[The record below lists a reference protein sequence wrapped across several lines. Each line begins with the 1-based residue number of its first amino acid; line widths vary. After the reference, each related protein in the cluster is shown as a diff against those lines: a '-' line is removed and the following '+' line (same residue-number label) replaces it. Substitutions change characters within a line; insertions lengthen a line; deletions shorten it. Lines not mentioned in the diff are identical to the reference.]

1 MKAKELRER
10 SDTELR
16 NELTEL
22 EQGLFNLRMQ
32 GRTAQNAR
40 YAQFKSIR
48 RDIARIKTVQNER
61 HAQGEADENPD
72 NTPGNE

>member
-10 SDTELR
+10 SDAELR

-61 HAQGEADENPD
+61 HVQSGVDENPD
-72 NTPGNE
+72 NKLSDE